1 MSRDTEFVFPFKLNK
16 ERQEN
21 PSEHRKPTLASRRHF
36 AKSLFP
42 AVLALQFVGA
52 PEVEAQQKKQKR
64 GRKERQRQTSPITIG
79 GGSVSIDFNH
89 SDFVNNGGVFVKAND
104 EIDTI
109 WVHDSNAELKW
120 DLLNFVQGKDCVV
133 TIHTLQG
140 ASNKDIVIKSKP
152 GRALLSIEFEGGQFP
167 LATGSIRRH
176 FNPNR
181 KIVGAIEVKD
191 NSDGSI
197 ATFSVPSAGVC
208 RIQIVNKF

>member
-1 MSRDTEFVFPFKLNK
+1 MAKKGTSK
-16 ERQEN
+16 ETKVRESTSATVDFILEGQ
-21 PSEHRKPTLASRRHF
+21 L
-36 AKSLFP
+36 
-42 AVLALQFVGA
+42 
-52 PEVEAQQKKQKR
+52 
-64 GRKERQRQTSPITIG
+64 QTSPITIG
-79 GGSVSIDFNH
+79 GGSVSIEFDH
-89 SDFVNNGGVFVKAND
+89 GDFVNSGNVFVKTND

-120 DLLNFVQGKDCVV
+120 DLLRFVQGKDCVV

-152 GRALLSIEFEGGQFP
+152 RRTLLSVEFDGGQFP

-176 FNPNR
+176 VNPNR
-181 KIVGAIEVKD
+181 KIVGAIEVRD